1 MKTISV
7 CLYQFDELDIKAKEV
22 AREWFRKDYPDYE
35 WWDTVYDGAKNI
47 AKYFGVEIDKIYFSG
62 FWSQGDGACF
72 TGMFRSADL
81 KTLDALKESYPLEE
95 KLHALLQRLHEV
107 CRVFNVM
114 HRISIGVYGRYSH
127 SGTMTFDNLD
137 DEYTDAALG
146 EVSKCLQSFADWIY
160 AQLEKEYEYLTSDEC
175 VDENILSNEYWFL
188 PNGSRSTLGDD

>member
-7 CLYQFDELDIKAKEV
+7 HVYQFDELDDKAKEA
-22 AREWFRKDYPDYE
+22 ARKWFRKDYPDHG
-35 WWDTVYDGAKNI
+35 WWELVYDDAKEV
-47 AKYFGVEIDKIYFSG
+47 AKFLGVEINEIYFSG

-146 EVSKCLQSFADWIY
+146 EVSKCLRSFADWIY
-160 AQLEKEYEYLTSDEC
+160 ANLEKEHDYLCSDEY
-175 VDENILSNEYWFL
+175 VDETIRTNEYWFL
-188 PNGSRSTLGDD
+188 VDGLRNTLGDD